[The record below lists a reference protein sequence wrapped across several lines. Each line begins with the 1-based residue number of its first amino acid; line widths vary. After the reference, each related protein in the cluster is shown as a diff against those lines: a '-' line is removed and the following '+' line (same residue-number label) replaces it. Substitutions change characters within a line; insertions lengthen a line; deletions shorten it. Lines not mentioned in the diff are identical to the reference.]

1 MTRLTSNQLS
11 DTLDFT
17 SKQIILPP
25 NLLLPNDSIVE
36 YPNRG
41 SFPTAG
47 RNSRLYI
54 ALDTGLP
61 WRWSTDSNSYALLIS
76 IIDAGEFE

>member
-1 MTRLTSNQLS
+1 MTRLTSNQFS

-17 SKQIILPP
+17 SKQILFPVSSS
-25 NLLLPNDSIVE
+25 DIVE
-36 YPNRG
+36 YPSRG

-47 RNSRLYI
+47 RSNRLYI

-61 WRWSTDSNSYALLIS
+61 WRWSTDSQSYALLIS

>member
-1 MTRLTSNQLS
+1 LNQSCLRNKIIEENLTDDYTHVFWMDS
-11 DTLDFT
+11 D
-17 SKQIILPP
+17 
-25 NLLLPNDSIVE
+25 IVE

-41 SFPTAG
+41 SFPNTG
-47 RNSRLYI
+47 RNNRLYI

-61 WRWSTDSNSYALLIS
+61 WRWSTDSQSYALLIS

>member
-1 MTRLTSNQLS
+1 MTRLTSNQFS
-11 DTLDFT
+11 DTLDLT
-17 SKQIILPP
+17 SKQI
-25 NLLLPNDSIVE
+25 LLPVNASDIVE

-41 SFPTAG
+41 SFPNTG
-47 RNSRLYI
+47 RNNRLYI

-61 WRWSTDSNSYALLIS
+61 WRWSTDSQSYALLIS

>member
-1 MTRLTSNQLS
+1 MTRLTSNQFS

-17 SKQIILPP
+17 SKQI
-25 NLLLPNDSIVE
+25 LLPTSAASMVE
-36 YPNRG
+36 YPDRG

-47 RNSRLYI
+47 RNGRLYI

-61 WRWSTDSNSYALLIS
+61 WRWSTDSQSYALLIS

>member
-1 MTRLTSNQLS
+1 MTRLTSNQFS

-25 NLLLPNDSIVE
+25 SAESIVE

-41 SFPTAG
+41 LFPTTG
-47 RNSRLYI
+47 RSNRLYI

-61 WRWSTDSNSYALLIS
+61 WRWSIDSQSYALLIS

>member
-1 MTRLTSNQLS
+1 MTRLTSNQFS

-17 SKQIILPP
+17 SKQI
-25 NLLLPNDSIVE
+25 LLPVSSSDIVE

-41 SFPTAG
+41 SFPTTG
-47 RNSRLYI
+47 KNNRLYI

-61 WRWSTDSNSYALLIS
+61 WRWSTDSQSYALLIS